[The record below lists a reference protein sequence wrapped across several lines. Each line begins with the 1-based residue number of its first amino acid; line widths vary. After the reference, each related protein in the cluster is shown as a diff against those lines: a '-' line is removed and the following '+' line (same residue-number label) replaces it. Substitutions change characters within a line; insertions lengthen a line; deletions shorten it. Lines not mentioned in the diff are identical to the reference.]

1 MATHSTVL
9 AWRIPG
15 TVEPGGLPSLGSHRV
30 RHDWSDLAAVAAY
43 CYLLLLL
50 FRCSVMSDSLWPHG
64 LQHARLPCPSPSPGV
79 CSNSY
84 PLSRWCHPTIS
95 SSAVLFSSCPQSCPA
110 SGSFLTALHI
120 RWPKY
125 WRFSFNINPSMTIQ
139 DRFPLGWTGLSFL
152 LSEGLS
158 RVLFSTIIWKHP
170 FVGAQPPLWSNSHI
184 CTWLLEKP

>member
-1 MATHSTVL
+1 M
-9 AWRIPG
+9 
-15 TVEPGGLPSLGSHRV
+15 
-30 RHDWSDLAAVAAY
+30 
-43 CYLLLLL
+43 
-50 FRCSVMSDSLWPHG
+50 VMSSILPLHFHSLPIAENQIDEKTDDSMNGDWYSVQLLSSVWLFAIPWT
-64 LQHARLPCPSPSPGV
+64 AVCKLPCSQPTLRA
-79 CSNSY
+79 CSNSCPSSQWY
-84 PLSRWCHPTIS
+84 HPTIS
-95 SSAVLFSSCPQSCPA
+95 FSVVLFSSCPQSCPA

-152 LSEGLS
+152 LSKGLS
-158 RVLFSTIIWKHP
+158 RVLFSTIIWKHQ